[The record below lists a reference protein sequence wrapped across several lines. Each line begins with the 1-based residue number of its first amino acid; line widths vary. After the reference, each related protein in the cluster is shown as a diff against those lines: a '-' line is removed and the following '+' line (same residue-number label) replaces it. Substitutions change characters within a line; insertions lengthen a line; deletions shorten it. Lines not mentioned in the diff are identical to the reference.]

1 MPVSSLTA
9 PTAPQACERCG
20 RELEVLDR
28 PLRRL
33 RWTRHW
39 WRGASSLF
47 SQPLRICSGCGSLYD
62 FKGTLVAA
70 GAAET
75 EIEMRARRFRGDM
88 VALRD
93 GFGAV
98 VLASGMTVAWT
109 LVGPLGYD
117 LAITILSG
125 SVGALSLLPFG
136 YFARKARAAK
146 QEIKRLKQARREGK
160 VLE

>member
-1 MPVSSLTA
+1 MAVA
-9 PTAPQACERCG
+9 PHTPKPCERCG
-20 RELEVLDR
+20 RELEVLHR

-33 RWTRHW
+33 RWSKHW

-47 SQPLRICSGCGSLYD
+47 SQPLRICPGCGSLYD
-62 FKGTLVAA
+62 YNGQLVAA

-75 EIEMRARRFRGDM
+75 EVEMRARRFRGDM

-109 LVGPLGYD
+109 LLGPLSYD
-117 LAITILSG
+117 LAITILSA
-125 SVGALSLLPFG
+125 SVGAVSLMPFG
-136 YFARKARAAK
+136 YFARKARAARR
-146 QEIKRLKQARREGK
+146 EIKRLKQARREGK